1 MSRALTLAS
10 GEVII
15 SYDIFKWFCEG
26 ETAEEIY
33 DSLDVFNKEKP
44 PRDEFISKLEE
55 AFPPELIK
63 EVRVKRD
70 DLLKECDWTQTRDV
84 DLANNQE
91 WVTYRQELRDLPQ
104 TITPIIGK
112 PIDDYF
118 PSPP

>member
-44 PRDEFISKLEE
+44 PRDEFISKLND
-55 AFPPELIK
+55 AFPQHLIK
-63 EVRVKRD
+63 DVRVKRD
-70 DLLKECDWTQTRDV
+70 YLLKECDWTQSRDV
-84 DLANNQE
+84 DLADNE
-91 WVTYRQELRDLPQ
+91 AWVMYRQQLRDLPQ
-104 TITPIIGK
+104 TINPIIGK
-112 PIDDYF
+112 PIDNYF

>member
-1 MSRALTLAS
+1 MSRALELAS

-15 SYDIFKWFCEG
+15 SYDICKWSCDG

-33 DSLDVFNKEKP
+33 DSLDVFKKEKP
-44 PRDEFISKLEE
+44 PKDEFISKLEE

-63 EVRVKRD
+63 ELRVKRD
-70 DLLKECDWTQTRDV
+70 YLLKECDWTQIRDV
-84 DLANNQE
+84 DLADNE
-91 WVTYRQELRDLPQ
+91 AWVMYRQQLRDLPQ

>member
-44 PRDEFISKLEE
+44 PKEEFISKLND
-55 AFPPELIK
+55 AFPPHLIK

-70 DLLKECDWTQTRDV
+70 VLLKDCDWTQSRDV
-84 DLANNQE
+84 DLVDNEA

-104 TITPIIGK
+104 TITPVIGK

-118 PSPP
+118 PSLP